1 MKAPDNPMCDT
12 CDARQRSFFCDLE
25 RCDLLDVSI
34 NKTYNIYK
42 KGQSVFFEGRRP
54 LGVYCLHSGK
64 IKITKN
70 GINGKE
76 QIVRFTLPGDL
87 LGIRALIGGR
97 EYSASAIA
105 LEDSVICF
113 ISKKVFLDILKK
125 YPDINQCVMIY
136 LSRMLEEA
144 ENKMTSLAQ
153 KPVRERLAEALILL
167 NEIYNR
173 ESPTSISR
181 EYSICLSREDLASIV
196 GTATESVIRLL
207 SEFKEEKLISA
218 NGRRITLLDI
228 RGIKKVGNIFN

>member
-1 MKAPDNPMCDT
+1 MKTPDNPMCDT
-12 CDARQRSFFCDLE
+12 CDARLRSFFCDLE

-42 KGQSVFFEGRRP
+42 KGQSIFFEGRRP